1 MISVLTINTPATTYD
16 LTTLATVKA
25 ELGLTTTAEDVNLAT
40 WITQASAACA
50 AYCNRVFGL
59 ETVTEVFRNKFLY
72 PFRNDNYRN
81 IVSVMLTRTPLVS
94 MLTLTQDGVVLVQDV
109 DFQLDK
115 EEGLIY
121 RLDPSDDSLTNWY
134 FQKLTANYT
143 GAYALVGSLPH
154 NIERACITQ
163 VQAIRASASRDPS
176 VRSEN
181 IPGVLSTTYWTAQP
195 GDNGALEPAVTA
207 LLDPYR
213 NVSV

>member
-1 MISVLTINTPATTYD
+1 MNSVLTVNTVATTYD

-25 ELGLTTTAEDVNLAT
+25 ELGLTTTAEDTNLAT

-72 PFRNDNYRN
+72 PFRSDNYRN
-81 IVSVMLTRTPLVS
+81 IASIILTRTPVTSLDV
-94 MLTLTQDGVVLVQDV
+94 LTQDGVILAADV
-109 DFQLDK
+109 DYQLDP

-121 RLDPSDDSLTNWY
+121 RLNSSDDSLSQWY
-134 FQKLTANYT
+134 FKKLVVNYK
-143 GAYALVGSLPH
+143 GGYALVGTLPH

-163 VQAIRASASRDPS
+163 VQAIRASASRDPN
-176 VRSEN
+176 VKSEN
-181 IPGVLSTTYWTAQP
+181 LPGVLSTTYWSP
-195 GDNGALEPAVTA
+195 GANDNGALAPEVTA